1 MLFSEAAHTQVL
13 GWQGGGKCLV
23 VLHPHHHLLL
33 HRQFGRWVEE
43 MMMVRVWSISVTEL
57 ITSVFRIFVERM
69 TLWMTNKHINQI
81 WNKQT
86 RTNIATPSS
95 TQTHANKHTHIHTN
109 VHPNKHT
116 PKQTHTQTNTHPNKH
131 TPKQTNTQKNKQTKP
146 MKALSFHVRPH
157 SLLDH

>member
-69 TLWMTNKHINQI
+69 TLWMTDKHINQI

-86 RTNIATPSS
+86 RTNINTPSS
-95 TQTHANKHTHIHTN
+95 TQTHTNTRKQTHTYTY
-109 VHPNKHT
+109 KRT
-116 PKQTHTQTNTHPNKH
+116 PKQTHTQTNTHP
-131 TPKQTNTQKNKQTKP
+131 NKQTKP